1 MTIALYYNLRS
12 GMVIHTEVLLLLRI
26 VFAILGFFA
35 LLDEFENC
43 SFHIFEELCWDFAGN
58 CIESVDC
65 FW

>member
-1 MTIALYYNLRS
+1 
-12 GMVIHTEVLLLLRI
+12 MVIHTEVLLLLRI

-58 CIESVDC
+58 CIESLDC
-65 FW
+65 LW